1 MHFRLKSQKV
11 LLKMVFRLFEIGKLA
26 SVLKNNITEKL
37 FLQKGAVTVS
47 PSGLIEGGDSSK
59 MGGTRNRKEL
69 STPSRQI

>member
-1 MHFRLKSQKV
+1 MQISKC
-11 LLKMVFRLFEIGKLA
+11 I
-26 SVLKNNITEKL
+26 KNNITEKL

-69 STPSRQI
+69 SAPSRQI